1 MGRPYLKVTQEAVE
15 GIRQI
20 TDVDRP
26 DVRNFWRHVFRVE
39 IDVERERILPH
50 PVMPWGEDEM
60 GFSRRRNER

>member
-26 DVRNFWRHVFRVE
+26 DVRNFWRTSFGWKSMLNE
-39 IDVERERILPH
+39 S
-50 PVMPWGEDEM
+50 
-60 GFSRRRNER
+60 GFCPIR